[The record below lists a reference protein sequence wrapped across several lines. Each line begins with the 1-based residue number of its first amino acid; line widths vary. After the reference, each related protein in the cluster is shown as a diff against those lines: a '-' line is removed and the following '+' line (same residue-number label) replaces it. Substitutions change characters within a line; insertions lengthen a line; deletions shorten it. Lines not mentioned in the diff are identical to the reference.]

1 MMKTTWLLFIF
12 SLLCL
17 PQSLNAVEL
26 SPFHV
31 RNLSP
36 VAILHGIAIAESP
49 RVLPRGKNSVRL
61 SFDIANNASS
71 SNNTDEVILLDGE
84 TYLSGLGIRYGLTE
98 KIQLGFDLSYINHSG
113 GFLDSF
119 ISDWHDFFGLPN
131 GDRDRLP
138 NDQLNYT
145 YKRDNLEFFNVSR
158 STGGWGDLSTS
169 MIYEFAT
176 RKDSSQALKLS
187 VKIPTG
193 DAEKLTGSG
202 AWDASLAIM
211 TLHDFQSSLGHF
223 SVWSGLAGNYL
234 GQSDILNET
243 LEDWAISA
251 WVGMGWNPGER
262 FALKLQFDSHSA
274 LYDSELT
281 ELGDPS
287 LIMSMGGTVALSEKT
302 ALDIA
307 VGEDLAVSASPDI
320 TFHFGI
326 SHRF

>member
-1 MMKTTWLLFIF
+1 MLIF
-12 SLLCL
+12 SSLCL
-17 PQSLNAVEL
+17 PQSLNALEL
-26 SPFHV
+26 TPFHV

-36 VAILHGIAIAESP
+36 VTIIHGIAIAESP
-49 RVLPRGKNSVRL
+49 RVLPQGNTALRL

-71 SNNTDEVILLDGE
+71 SKNTDEVILLDGE
-84 TYLSGLGIRYGLTE
+84 TYLSSLGFRYGLTE
-98 KIQLGFDLSYINHSG
+98 NIQLGFDLSYINHSG

-119 ISDWHDFFGLPN
+119 ISDWHNFFGLPN

-145 YKRDNLEFFNVSR
+145 YNRDNLEFFDVSK
-158 STGGWGDLSTS
+158 STSDWGDLSTS
-169 MIYEFAT
+169 MIYELASG
-176 RKDSSQALKLS
+176 KNSSQAFKLS

-193 DAEKLTGSG
+193 DEEKLTGSG

-211 TLHDFQSSLGHF
+211 TQHDFQNSHGHF

-234 GQSDILNET
+234 GQSDILNDT
-243 LEDWAISA
+243 LEDWAVSA
-251 WVGMGWNPGER
+251 WIGMGWNPGKR

-287 LIMSMGGTVALSEKT
+287 LIMSMGGTVALSEDT
-302 ALDIA
+302 SLDIA